1 MKRVTIHKRSSVAN
15 QMPSSLE
22 YGEIAVNYSANNEF
36 LSIKNS
42 SNSMVIFPSSGLITT
57 AINNAVNNETYRA
70 QSAETILENSIT
82 NETVRATSA
91 ETILETSITNEASA
105 RSSKDTE
112 LENAINEYKNTIA
125 AALNELQNRT
135 TSLESRVD
143 ALEP

>member
-82 NETVRATSA
+82 NE
-91 ETILETSITNEASA
+91 ASA